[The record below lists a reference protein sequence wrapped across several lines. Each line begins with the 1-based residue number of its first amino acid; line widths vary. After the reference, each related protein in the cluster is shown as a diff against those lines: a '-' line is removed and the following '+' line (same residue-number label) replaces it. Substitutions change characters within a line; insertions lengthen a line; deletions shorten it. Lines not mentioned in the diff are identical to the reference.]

1 MRYKLSG
8 IIVEENLSIPP
19 FDIDH
24 PFEKLRDSYEKEALL
39 NDSHE
44 SFSDY
49 SETRSFKSINDG
61 ECEKHVNTINP
72 EIIITFGTG
81 FIQKFTH

>member
-39 NDSHE
+39 NDSH
-44 SFSDY
+44 
-49 SETRSFKSINDG
+49 G
-61 ECEKHVNTINP
+61 LVTIVKP
-72 EIIITFGTG
+72 DHL
-81 FIQKFTH
+81 KV